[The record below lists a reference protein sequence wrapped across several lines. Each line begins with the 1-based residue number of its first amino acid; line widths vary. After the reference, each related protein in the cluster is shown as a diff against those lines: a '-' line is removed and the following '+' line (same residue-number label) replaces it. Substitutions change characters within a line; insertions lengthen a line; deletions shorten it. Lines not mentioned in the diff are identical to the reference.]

1 MPDPVPL
8 TTPPGATLLK
18 VCGATSG
25 ADVAALASG
34 GADLVGLWHGVPGGH
49 ADLDRARLAEL
60 AAATVAHGRTPVLVT
75 FTGDPAAIAGALLET
90 GIGVVQL
97 HGYQPP
103 PVVRAIKA
111 AAGGATVVKVLHVD
125 GDVSHEQRLL
135 RSYRKAG
142 VDVFLLD
149 AVGPDGAVGSTGR
162 EIDPSVALSVADAA
176 DAPFLLAGGI
186 SARNAERFAPVR
198 AHPRFLG
205 VDVDSSARDAAGTL
219 TADRVAA
226 VREAWQLPGQWPGER
241 GVAV

>member
-1 MPDPVPL
+1 MPDLAPL
-8 TTPPGATLLK
+8 ETPPGATLLK
-18 VCGATSG
+18 VCGATSA

-49 ADLDRARLAEL
+49 ADLDRTRLAEL
-60 AAATVAHGRTPVLVT
+60 AAATTAHGRIPVLVT
-75 FTGDPAAIAGALLET
+75 FTGDPAAIADAMRAA

-103 PVVRAIKA
+103 TVVRAIKA

-125 GDVSHEQRLL
+125 GGVSHEQRLL
-135 RSYRKAG
+135 RSYRRAG

-149 AVGPDGAVGSTGR
+149 AVGQDGAVGSTGR
-162 EIDPSVALSVADAA
+162 EIDPAVALSVADAA

-186 SARNAERFAPVR
+186 SARNAEWFAPVR

-205 VDVDSSARDAAGTL
+205 VDVDSSARDAAGRL
-219 TADRVAA
+219 AAARVAA
-226 VREAWQLPGQWPGER
+226 IRTAWRRPER
-241 GVAV
+241 PGVAV